1 MCLKRSVADTSVFRS
16 RELGLVEKA
25 GQKRPA
31 ARMGYWGT
39 LPDVDDPLMAAMR
52 FGARAGVVAT
62 ASGAAVA
69 ALWALPPQPAT
80 AIAALMH
87 AAALS
92 LALGFMIRSARSG
105 DAAMRRT
112 RWFLAAALG
121 AGALDAVLSVGYVA
135 VAGSIPVPSVVDV
148 GLAWGPLAAYGVW
161 LVPTRAGSVGGTA
174 RMLADGAVAASS
186 LFFASW
192 LAVLQ
197 PLAATGRWSPLGQ
210 AVQLAYPV
218 LDVFVAAMV
227 LSLLPRARAD
237 LRQFLNCAAAGLLLI
252 MLSDS
257 GPAVLLAQR
266 GVSRFGW
273 SDVTLQ
279 AGMGLL
285 VFGALARARP
295 VLRERSIASAMDRNL
310 PYAPVA
316 VGIGVG
322 IWHVAFV
329 APLDLIEA
337 LLCALMIA
345 SIVARQIVF
354 SRELGVTAQAHHHAA
369 VHDALTG
376 LANRKAFFAR
386 LTEHVSTPA
395 AGEAAVLLFDLDGF
409 KEVNDTLGHE
419 AGDQVLIAY
428 AATLRRAAPQ
438 DLVAR
443 LGGDE
448 FAILVVGDDA
458 EISAVGLAASVAAP
472 YPATASTGL
481 PAIAASIGIAVLRP
495 GDAPEDL
502 LRRAD
507 LAMYS
512 AKRAPASRLAVFS
525 EEMAAEA
532 DRRHLLVAALAGATA
547 RGEMR
552 LVYQPLYRLGD
563 GELAGAEAL
572 LRWTHPLLGVVPPDE
587 FIPLAEDSGAISQIG
602 LWVLEQSVAQMARWQ
617 QQGGYLPQLFVNV
630 AAAQFTDDLPV
641 AVARVLASH
650 GLLPARLTLEITESQ
665 LLVLGANRPMRHLRE
680 SGVQIALDDFGTGYS
695 SLAQLARIPVDI
707 LKIDRDFIRNLGES
721 AGRPVMDAIISLSKA
736 LGLTTVAEGI
746 EDLGQAAEAS
756 NAGIDIGQGYLFS
769 RPLTVDDLAL
779 RLPPLSAS
787 PPQPVSASPDPITH
801 PITDSDQAAPR
812 RADDGPW
819 EAPSA
824 RAPQPSARR
833 RSRPTHRNRRLEPP
847 ELGRGRGEPVAGA
860 PQAQQSGAFREAGS
874 SPPASPDERNTDPCS

>member
-1 MCLKRSVADTSVFRS
+1 
-16 RELGLVEKA
+16 
-25 GQKRPA
+25 
-31 ARMGYWGT
+31 
-39 LPDVDDPLMAAMR
+39 
-52 FGARAGVVAT
+52 
-62 ASGAAVA
+62 
-69 ALWALPPQPAT
+69 
-80 AIAALMH
+80 
-87 AAALS
+87 
-92 LALGFMIRSARSG
+92 
-105 DAAMRRT
+105 
-112 RWFLAAALG
+112 
-121 AGALDAVLSVGYVA
+121 
-135 VAGSIPVPSVVDV
+135 
-148 GLAWGPLAAYGVW
+148 
-161 LVPTRAGSVGGTA
+161 
-174 RMLADGAVAASS
+174 MLADGAVAASS

-237 LRQFLNCAAAGLLLI
+237 LRQFLNCVAAGLLLI
-252 MLSDS
+252 TLSDS
-257 GPAVLLAQR
+257 GNAVLLAQR

-285 VFGALARARP
+285 VFAGLVRARP

-329 APLDLIEA
+329 APLDLTEA

-458 EISAVGLAASVAAP
+458 EISAVGLAGCVAAS
-472 YPATASTGL
+472 YPATTSTGL

-532 DRRHLLVAALAGATA
+532 DRRHLLVAALAGVTA

-602 LWVLEQSVAQMARWQ
+602 RWVLERHDGGALGRSAAPGATPG
-617 QQGGYLPQLFVNV
+617 QGGEEG
-630 AAAQFTDDLPV
+630 
-641 AVARVLASH
+641 SGGCCH
-650 GLLPARLTLEITESQ
+650 
-665 LLVLGANRPMRHLRE
+665 
-680 SGVQIALDDFGTGYS
+680 SGVRLCGSRCGPGSRPTSTGP
-695 SLAQLARIPVDI
+695 A
-707 LKIDRDFIRNLGES
+707 S
-721 AGRPVMDAIISLSKA
+721 AGRNDNRPS
-736 LGLTTVAEGI
+736 
-746 EDLGQAAEAS
+746 AAHW
-756 NAGIDIGQGYLFS
+756 
-769 RPLTVDDLAL
+769 
-779 RLPPLSAS
+779 
-787 PPQPVSASPDPITH
+787 DPITRASRRLV
-801 PITDSDQAAPR
+801 ITHNSMDSSAAY
-812 RADDGPW
+812 A
-819 EAPSA
+819 A
-824 RAPQPSARR
+824 RAYDG
-833 RSRPTHRNRRLEPP
+833 RPTGCPTTHQRSAWT
-847 ELGRGRGEPVAGA
+847 RG
-860 PQAQQSGAFREAGS
+860 SW
-874 SPPASPDERNTDPCS
+874 